1 MAEEEQ
7 KIIKK
12 PFKGVSALTKMQRL
26 TASSPLLCV
35 GFS

>member
-12 PFKGVSALTKMQRL
+12 PFKGVSAPASMQQIVYL
-26 TASSPLLCV
+26 VLSCV
-35 GFS
+35 